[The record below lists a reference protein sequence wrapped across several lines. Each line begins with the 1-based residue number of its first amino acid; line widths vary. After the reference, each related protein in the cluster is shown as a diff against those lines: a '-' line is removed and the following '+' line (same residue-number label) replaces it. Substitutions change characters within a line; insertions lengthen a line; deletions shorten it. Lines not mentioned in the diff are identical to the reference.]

1 MPQTGGTTGTASQG
15 TRIATRVG
23 GDAAL
28 ETRVAGRTTGIA
40 DRMTGTVD
48 LRNATGVRDGA
59 VQAVRATVIA
69 VTARGAAVV
78 EVVVAAALA
87 G

>member
-1 MPQTGGTTGTASQG
+1 
-15 TRIATRVG
+15 
-23 GDAAL
+23 
-28 ETRVAGRTTGIA
+28 
-40 DRMTGTVD
+40 MTVTVD